1 MDYEIIDFPIK
12 ANEIGSMVDFEG
24 NKDIPFDI
32 KSLFYI
38 FDTKGKDITKYNNA
52 NSNSKS
58 VLVML
63 SGSCK
68 VKVFSGDKREVIELD
83 TPSKGL
89 FLNKMVWKEI
99 YDFSDGSVMTVF
111 LSELLDNNEC
121 IDTYEEFLSKLNK

>member
-1 MDYEIIDFPIK
+1 MNYKIINFPIR

-32 KSLFYI
+32 KSLFYTLYI
-38 FDTKGKDITKYNNA
+38 KEKDIIKYNNA
-52 NSNSKS
+52 YNNAKS

-68 VKVFSGDKREVIELD
+68 VKVFSDDGREVIELN
-83 TPSKGL
+83 TPNKGL

-99 YDFSDGSVMTVF
+99 YDFSDGSVMMVF
-111 LSELLDNNEC
+111 LSELLDD
-121 IDTYEEFLSKLNK
+121 IDYINTYEEFLSKFNK

>member
-1 MDYEIIDFPIK
+1 MDYKIINFPIK
-12 ANEIGSMVDFEG
+12 TTEIGSTVDFEG

-32 KSLFYI
+32 KSLFYV

-52 NSNSKS
+52 NSNSQS

-68 VKVFSGDKREVIELD
+68 VKLFSDDSQKVIELD
-83 TPSKGL
+83 APNKGL

-99 YDFSDGSVMTVF
+99 YDFSDDSVMIVL
-111 LSELLDNNEC
+111 LSELLENNES
-121 IDTYEEFLSKLNK
+121 IDTYEEFLSTLNK